1 MRLVLLFLLCLD
13 LTIVKAQDST
23 LVANQTSKE
32 DSLKLTD
39 NQLKSGETYAIDT
52 IIDGRSVFNRIE
64 AIKPIVDKELDDD
77 EYAANID
84 QKWLDELYSSS
95 LYDTI
100 YKSVSELKYEEIDY
114 PELSTDT
121 LKSRL
126 KRLNSKTPFNV
137 EYNPSLESVIKSY
150 LKNRRQSL
158 ERLMALS
165 EYYFPTFER
174 ASIDQLRSD
183 VLVDRAKAD
192 LFLAFLG
199 DGKSGGCKMDIT
211 KRGQGQYIVEI
222 RRHYNA

>member
-1 MRLVLLFLLCLD
+1 M
-13 LTIVKAQDST
+13 KAQDST
-23 LVANQTSKE
+23 LVANQTTKE

-39 NQLKSGETYAIDT
+39 NQLKSGETYTIDT
-52 IIDGRSVFNRIE
+52 IIDGRAVFKRIE

-121 LKSRL
+121 LKARL
-126 KRLNSKTPFNV
+126 ERLNAKTPFNV

-150 LKNRRQSL
+150 LKNRRQTL
-158 ERLMALS
+158 ERLMSLS
-165 EYYFPTFER
+165 EYIFQHLN
-174 ASIDQLRSD
+174 AS
-183 VLVDRAKAD
+183 
-192 LFLAFLG
+192 
-199 DGKSGGCKMDIT
+199 
-211 KRGQGQYIVEI
+211 
-222 RRHYNA
+222 